1 MEGPMEGLE
10 PDVTEN
16 EVSTLSRNL
25 FKLEKAFENN
35 PNAMKIC
42 NKVCIQKWKL
52 LLVKYIIHRLENII
66 NSMNILMR
74 NDNNIFI

>member
-42 NKVCIQKWKL
+42 NKVCIQKEIVICKIYYTSIR
-52 LLVKYIIHRLENII
+52 KYY
-66 NSMNILMR
+66 
-74 NDNNIFI
+74 